1 MKIIKYV
8 EIENFKTFGDKVHID
23 LGHPAVLIG
32 PNNAGK
38 TSVIQ
43 ALALWSGGVKAWFEK
58 KVRPRKEKLERI
70 SAGINRLN
78 ILEIP
83 VSETR
88 FLWKGTRVR
97 KGNAPIQLVINV
109 GIEHEGKTRDCR
121 LYFTQRDSE
130 VIYCRPCPETLKD
143 DELLS
148 YASKLRFNLLYP
160 MSGIEIDE
168 PLIQEGRIN
177 VLMGQG
183 QTAQVLRNLCY
194 KVLENE
200 NGQMDWNV
208 IVALM
213 GKLFSVKLG
222 KPELDKNRGTIE
234 LHYEQSDIDS
244 KLDIALAGRGL
255 QQMLLVLSYLYSHKG
270 SILLIDEPDA
280 HLEILRQK
288 QVYAIL
294 KDIAQNNKCQVIIA
308 THSEVILDDAVDTN
322 LTLLINGEA
331 VNLASQQD
339 IKSALRTYGIE
350 HYYKAKV
357 MPRLLYVDGSTDIEM
372 LRALA
377 KKLEHSAYDV
387 LYGKINHYYTQN
399 DYPEDSLDN
408 QLDRIGGAF
417 EKYRKHFSTLSH
429 YVKNLKGIAIFDS
442 DGKEIPDDIQDNLA
456 IVYWKNYELEN
467 YFITPEVILNY
478 IDSLYLHEKDAS
490 LFKQQ
495 QHEGMERIINQ
506 WLLSKRFD
514 GDEGQLAEFLKAS
527 KKFQQTVLK
536 NVKMS
541 SFAEQVFE
549 KYAQESQQPILL
561 NKGEF
566 YQLVQHVNKD
576 DISQE
581 VIEKLDLIVKYLQM
595 NEQN

>member
-1 MKIIKYV
+1 
-8 EIENFKTFGDKVHID
+8 
-23 LGHPAVLIG
+23 
-32 PNNAGK
+32 
-38 TSVIQ
+38 
-43 ALALWSGGVKAWFEK
+43 
-58 KVRPRKEKLERI
+58 
-70 SAGINRLN
+70 
-78 ILEIP
+78 
-83 VSETR
+83 
-88 FLWKGTRVR
+88 
-97 KGNAPIQLVINV
+97 
-109 GIEHEGKTRDCR
+109 
-121 LYFTQRDSE
+121 
-130 VIYCRPCPETLKD
+130 
-143 DELLS
+143 
-148 YASKLRFNLLYP
+148 

-200 NGQMDWNV
+200 NGQKDWNV
-208 IVALM
+208 IVARM
-213 GKLFSVKLG
+213 EKLFSVKLG
-222 KPELDKNRGTIE
+222 KPDLDKNRGTIE

-294 KDIAQNNKCQVIIA
+294 KDIAQDNKCQVIIA
-308 THSEVILDDAVDTN
+308 THSEVILDDAVDTD
-322 LTLLINGEA
+322 LTLLISGEA
-331 VNLASQQD
+331 VNLATQQD
-339 IKSALRTYGIE
+339 IKSALKTYGIE

-357 MPRLLYVDGSTDIEM
+357 MPRLLYVNGSTDIAM
-372 LRALA
+372 LMELA
-377 KKLEHSAYDV
+377 KRLGHPAYDV
-387 LYGKINHYYTQN
+387 LSGKINYYYTKN

-417 EKYRKHFSTLSH
+417 KNHKNHFSTLSH
-429 YVKNLKGIAIFDS
+429 YVQNLKGIAILDS
-442 DGKEIPDDIQDNLA
+442 DGKEIPDETQNNLT

-478 IDSLYLHEKDAS
+478 VDSLHEENDT

-495 QHEGMERIINQ
+495 QHEVMEQVINQ
-506 WLLSKRFD
+506 WLLAQRFE
-514 GDEGQLAEFLKAS
+514 GDKGQLAEFLKAS

-541 SFAEQVFE
+541 GFAEQVFE
-549 KYAQESQQPILL
+549 TYAKGSQQPILL

-566 YQLVQHVNKD
+566 YQLVQHVNKN
-576 DISQE
+576 DIPQE
-581 VIEKLDLIVKYLQM
+581 VTEKLDLIVKCLQIT
-595 NEQN
+595 EQE